1 MWISDISIRRPVLA
15 SVVSILLLLFG
26 LVSLTFLSVR
36 EYPDIDPP
44 VISVTTVY
52 PGASAEILESTITE
66 NLEDELIGI
75 EGIRSMNS
83 ISREGVNTVII
94 EFELGRN
101 VDTAAQDVRDR
112 VSRARD
118 KLPDDIEEPVIS
130 KQDTDASAI
139 MWLGLSG
146 KNYTPLQITDYA
158 DRYIK
163 DQLQTVDGVGQVI
176 IGGER
181 EYAMRLWLDP
191 AKMAARQVTA
201 LDVEKALT
209 TENVEIPSGRI
220 EGQKREFTIR
230 TLGELKTPDEFN
242 RLILKRVNN
251 QPVYLRDIGR
261 AAIGPRDDRSLVR
274 FNGEP
279 AVGLGIVKQSKA
291 NTLDV
296 AKAVKKKLV
305 DIRRNL
311 PPGLSMGTAFDSSVF
326 IQHSIDEV
334 VESLFVAFGL
344 VVLVIFLFL
353 RNFRATFI
361 PAVSIPISLIATF
374 SVMYFLGYT
383 INTITLLGM
392 TLTIGLVVD
401 DTIVVLENIYR
412 RIELGESPMQAAFK
426 GTKEIGF
433 AIIATTAVLVA
444 VFLPIIFLGGTLGRI
459 LKEFSV
465 VVAGSV
471 LISGFVSLTITP
483 MLCAR
488 LLKADAGE
496 HQKATN
502 PFSAFLNGFY
512 HLIENMAN
520 WFQNGLYGL
529 MRRKVVVFGAV
540 FVLVAVCCGLFTL
553 LPREFLPVEDRSN
566 ILTFISAPE
575 GSTMDY
581 TDQAVRKAEAIYR
594 KTPEVRQ
601 LFSVIALGNNGPG
614 LVNSGIM
621 FVDLV
626 PQEER
631 HRKVSQIVRSLL
643 PQMMSIPEAFV
654 FPLSPPS
661 SPVQTFGKPIE
672 MAIQTSGDLQ
682 QLDAVVQKIQMRAS
696 KEIFGLVNVD
706 SDLKLNKPQ
715 LEVSLNR
722 EKTSLLGVPVR
733 DAARTMQILLSGL
746 NISTFQYNGKRYD
759 VMVQAEPNLR
769 RTPDQLSNIYVG
781 GQNSTLVPLSNI
793 IEAHETV
800 APKELDHYNRMRA
813 ATISGSLIPI
823 PGLSMGKVLDQ
834 LESIARQEIQ
844 PDMRIA
850 WKGEAKEFRD
860 ADTATY
866 FAFMLALVVVFLVLA
881 AQFESFTDPLIV
893 MLTVPLALAGA
904 ILTLFVLSYAP
915 YLIKMLPVF
924 ADWEPV
930 NYSLNVYSQIGLVLL
945 VGLVTKNGILIVE
958 FANQIREQK
967 PGISAREAV
976 IEAARI
982 RFRPIIMTSVA
993 TIFGALPIAVGLGSG
1008 TDGRKPLGAVIVG
1021 GMLLATIL
1029 TLFVIPLVYDVIA
1042 RRPRKHA
1049 IIEAPDEA
1057 SATDQSVPY

>member
-1 MWISDISIRRPVLA
+1 MWISNISIRRPVLA
-15 SVVSILLLLFG
+15 SVVSILFLLFG
-26 LVSLTFLSVR
+26 MVSLTFLSVR

-52 PGASAEILESTITE
+52 PGASAEILESTVTE

-75 EGIRSMNS
+75 EGIRSMTS
-83 ISREGVNTVII
+83 ISREGVNNVII

-112 VSRARD
+112 VSRARG

-176 IGGER
+176 IGGAR

-191 AKMAARQVTA
+191 SKMAARQITA

-220 EGQKREFTIR
+220 EGKSREFTIR

-242 RLILKRVNN
+242 RLIIKRVNN

-334 VESLFVAFGL
+334 IESLFVAFGL

-353 RNFRATFI
+353 RNIRATFI
-361 PAVSIPISLIATF
+361 PAISIPISLIATF

-426 GTKEIGF
+426 GTQEIGF

-471 LISGFVSLTITP
+471 LISGFVSLTLTP

-488 LLKADAGE
+488 LLKPEQHQEHVEKTKRTRQGALIAFHNWVESLAD
-496 HQKATN
+496 
-502 PFSAFLNGFY
+502 
-512 HLIENMAN
+512 
-520 WFQNGLYGL
+520 WFQKSLIGL
-529 MRRKVVVFGAV
+529 MSHKVAV
-540 FVLVAVCCGLFTL
+540 FVSIGLLVAISCGMFTL

-575 GSTMDY
+575 GATIDA
-581 TDQAVRKAEAIYR
+581 TDLAVRKAETIYR
-594 KTPEVRQ
+594 NTPEVRQ

-614 LVNSGIM
+614 QVNSGIM

-626 PQEER
+626 PREDR
-631 HRKVSQIVRSLL
+631 NRKVSQIVRSLL

-672 MAIQTSGDLQ
+672 MAIQTSGDLP
-682 QLDAVVQKIQMRAS
+682 QLDAVVQKIQQRAS
-696 KEIFGLVNVD
+696 REIFGLVNVD

-722 EKTSLLGVPVR
+722 EKSSLLGVPVR
-733 DAARTMQILLSGL
+733 DAAHTMQILLSGL

-769 RTPDQLSNIYVG
+769 RTPDQLANIYVG
-781 GQNSTLVPLSNI
+781 GQGGMLVPLSNI
-793 IEAHETV
+793 IDAHETV

-844 PDMRIA
+844 PGMRIA

-904 ILTLFVLSYAP
+904 VLTLFVLSYAP
-915 YLIKMLPVF
+915 MLIKMLPWF
-924 ADWEPV
+924 AQWEPV
-930 NYSLNVYSQIGLVLL
+930 NYSLNVFSQIGLVLL

-958 FANQIREQK
+958 FANQIRERS
-967 PGISAREAV
+967 PGISARAAV

-982 RFRPIIMTSVA
+982 RFRPIIMTSIA
-993 TIFGALPIAVGLGSG
+993 TIFGALPIAVGLGSSV
-1008 TDGRKPLGAVIVG
+1008 DGRKPLGAVIVG
-1021 GMLLATIL
+1021 GMLLATVL

-1042 RRPRKHA
+1042 RRPKKHA
-1049 IIEAPDEA
+1049 QIEEGNTEQTLEPA
-1057 SATDQSVPY
+1057 